1 MGDLEQLGQDEVH
14 VWITF
19 PGAIDA
25 PELLAAYDRLMT
37 DEERQKQR
45 RFYFEKGRHECLVT
59 RALCRTTL
67 SRYVDILP
75 EDWRFVKGPHG
86 RPELPSGFCDVP
98 LHFNLSHT
106 DGLIACAV
114 TLDREVGVDVEAI
127 DRNGETVEI
136 ADRFFSPIEVQELR
150 SLPEERQKSRFFDYW
165 TLKESYIKARGMG
178 LAIPLDQFSFHLGED
193 GPVRISFDAR
203 LEDDAAIWQF
213 AQYRPTDRHKMA
225 VGVQRGT
232 RDDLSIVV
240 RQTVPLIR

>member
-1 MGDLEQLGQDEVH
+1 MERLGEDEVH

-25 PELLAAYDRLMT
+25 PDLLAAYDRLMT
-37 DEERQKQR
+37 EDERRKQQ

-67 SRYVDILP
+67 SRYVDIAP
-75 EDWRFVKGPHG
+75 QDWRFVKGPHG
-86 RPELPSGFCDVP
+86 RPELPAGFCDVP

-114 TLDREVGVDVEAI
+114 TLDREIGVDVEAI
-127 DRNGETVEI
+127 DRSGETVEI
-136 ADRFFSPIEVQELR
+136 ADRFFSPAEVRELR
-150 SLPEERQKSRFFDYW
+150 SLPEERQHSRFFDYW

-203 LEDDAAIWQF
+203 LEDDPATWQF
-213 AQYRPTDRHKMA
+213 AQYRPTERHKMA

-232 RDDLSIVV
+232 GPDLGIVV
-240 RQTVPLIR
+240 RKTVPLVG